1 MVLYSLYHVFSL
13 SIISFSLHTFVLLTE
28 ISILIHEIGMG
39 WWKKHLLMEM
49 YLYVCVPVTAHQ
61 SGQENLQ
68 DEYQKAVSTFE
79 SLQLFPNWSDCFT
92 FLVWPSATD

>member
-1 MVLYSLYHVFSL
+1 
-13 SIISFSLHTFVLLTE
+13 
-28 ISILIHEIGMG
+28 
-39 WWKKHLLMEM
+39 MEM

-79 SLQLFPNWSDCFT
+79 SLQLFPN
-92 FLVWPSATD
+92 